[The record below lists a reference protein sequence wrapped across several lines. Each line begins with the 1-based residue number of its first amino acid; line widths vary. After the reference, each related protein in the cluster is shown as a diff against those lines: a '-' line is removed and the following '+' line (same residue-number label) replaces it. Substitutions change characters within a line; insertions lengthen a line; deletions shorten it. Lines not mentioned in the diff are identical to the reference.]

1 MGVNKLYNIY
11 QAGKQI
17 LKKRKI
23 APTITEPKQ
32 LKKTLKKIS
41 QDYKYSS
48 AREKESFK
56 RLNKKLDLE
65 EKRKEGIKASKELKK
80 MVDTGQAE
88 RIGSRNKIFS
98 KEVPPKRTQGEGKK
112 DEFVVDKIEKKAKGG
127 RIGFKKGSGKSGVPA
142 MDIKSTPTKKLS
154 EKQKKIAKLAGNP
167 EKIDRPDFKVLQSR
181 RKNKKLI

>member
-1 MGVNKLYNIY
+1 MSKYFKAFNTIKNII
-11 QAGKQI
+11 KS
-17 LKKRKI
+17 KNV

-65 EKRKEGIKASKELKK
+65 KKRKEGIKASKELKK

-112 DEFVVDKIEKKAKGG
+112 GEFVVDKIEKKAKGG
-127 RIGFKKGSGKSGVPA
+127 RIGFKSGSGKSGVPA

-167 EKIDRPDFKVLQSR
+167 ERIDKPDFKVLQSR
-181 RKNKKLI
+181 RKNKKII